1 MARFKIHL
9 LKKNLSFF
17 LGLQADKSALQAF
30 LDSVTTSESQDQV
43 SFVEFEDFYEGLS
56 LCIDQDEDFANILH
70 NTWNI

>member
-9 LKKNLSFF
+9 LKKNLSIF

-43 SFVEFEDFYEGLS
+43 SYVEFEDFYEGLS
-56 LCIDQDEDFANILH
+56 LCIDHDEDFANILH